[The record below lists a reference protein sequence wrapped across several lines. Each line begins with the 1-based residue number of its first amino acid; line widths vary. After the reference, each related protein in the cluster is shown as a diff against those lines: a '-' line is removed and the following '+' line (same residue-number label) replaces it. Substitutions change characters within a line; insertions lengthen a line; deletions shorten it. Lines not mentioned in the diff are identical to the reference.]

1 MQAIEFQRSIYSV
14 LQEYVLRVELDE
26 VWVQLRQQFQL
37 GRRFVVDVSIDNSKR
52 YIALRIELEYLLR
65 VRVVLG
71 YRVVV
76 DYVVLMRNRAR
87 K

>member
-1 MQAIEFQRSIYSV
+1 MQAIEFQRSIYTV